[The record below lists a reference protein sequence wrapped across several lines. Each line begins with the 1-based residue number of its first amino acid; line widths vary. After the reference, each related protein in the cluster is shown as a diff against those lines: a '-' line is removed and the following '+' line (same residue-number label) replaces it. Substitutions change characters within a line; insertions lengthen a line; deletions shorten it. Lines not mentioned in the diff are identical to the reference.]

1 MASPRF
7 SVVIAAFNAA
17 GTVASAVSSVL
28 AQTQPDL
35 EVIVVDDG
43 SSDRTSDVV
52 AGIDDPRVR
61 LIGQPNRGTAAA
73 RNAGI
78 AIALGTYVAFLDS
91 DDLYLPGYL
100 ELSERALGSAP
111 DVGFAYTDAYVFDDT
126 SGRVRRRSAMA
137 RNRPPVPAPT
147 DRDQF
152 LLALLERNFV
162 FVAAV
167 VPRDVLGAVGGF
179 DESLHAIEDY
189 DLWLRILLHG
199 YRAAWVEGQHVLY
212 RRHPGQLSRN
222 LVRMADTLRAVYDH
236 LPMDEM
242 PTDAH
247 RALLARRRAE
257 VRRDL
262 KRLSR
267 FGRLVPLGLV
277 AALKRAGVGE
287 AWYDAGAPANV
298 VAAFPDLTAV

>member
-1 MASPRF
+1 MAPPRF

-17 GTVASAVSSVL
+17 ETVASAVGSVL

-52 AGIDDPRVR
+52 ARIDDPRVR
-61 LIGQPNRGTAAA
+61 SISQPNRGPAAA

-78 AIALGTYVAFLDS
+78 AIAMGTYVAFLDS
-91 DDLYLPGYL
+91 DDLYLPRYL
-100 ELSERALGSAP
+100 ELSERALESAP
-111 DVGFAYTDAYVFDDT
+111 AVGFAYTDAYVFDDV

-162 FVAAV
+162 FVAAA
-167 VPRDVLGAVGGF
+167 VPRDVLAAVGGF
-179 DESLHAIEDY
+179 DESVHGTEDY

-212 RRHPGQLSRN
+212 RRHAGQATRN
-222 LVRMADTLRAVYDH
+222 LARMADNLRAVYDH

-247 RALLARRRAE
+247 RALLARRRAD

-277 AALKRAGVGE
+277 ATLKRAGVGE

-298 VAAFPDLTAV
+298 AAAFPDLTAV

>member
-1 MASPRF
+1 VPSPRF

-17 GTVASAVSSVL
+17 GTVASAVGSVL

-52 AGIDDPRVR
+52 AGIGDPRVR
-61 LIGQPNRGTAAA
+61 LLTQANRGTAAA

-78 AIALGTYVAFLDS
+78 ASARGTYVAFLDS

-100 ELSERALGSAP
+100 ELSERELESVP
-111 DVGFAYTDAYVFDDT
+111 DVGFAYTDAYVFDDI

-137 RNRPPVPAPT
+137 RNRPPVPAPA

-179 DESLHAIEDY
+179 DESLRAIEDY
-189 DLWLRILLHG
+189 DLWLRILLRG

-236 LPMDEM
+236 LPMEEM

-257 VRRDL
+257 VRREL

-267 FGRLVPLGLV
+267 FGRLVPLGAV
-277 AALKRAGVGE
+277 AALKRAGIGE